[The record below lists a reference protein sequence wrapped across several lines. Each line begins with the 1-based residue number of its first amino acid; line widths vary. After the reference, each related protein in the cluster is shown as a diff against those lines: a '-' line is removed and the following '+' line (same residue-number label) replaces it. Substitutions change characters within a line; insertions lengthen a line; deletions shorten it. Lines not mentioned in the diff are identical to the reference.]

1 MGRDETITP
10 AICQIL
16 YICSFIV
23 LLCLQTAPKA
33 SVHKTIVSC
42 TDGDDLGHS
51 DVRFETVGT

>member
-23 LLCLQTAPKA
+23 LLRLQGAPKA
-33 SVHKTIVSC
+33 SVQKTIVSC